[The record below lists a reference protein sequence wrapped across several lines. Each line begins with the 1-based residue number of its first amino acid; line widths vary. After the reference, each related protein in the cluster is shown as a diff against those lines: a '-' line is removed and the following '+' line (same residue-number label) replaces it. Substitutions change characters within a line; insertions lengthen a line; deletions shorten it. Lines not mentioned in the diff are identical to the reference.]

1 MPVAKAL
8 SFASCFALTIQF
20 LIFAYL
26 YSSHRVRFFR
36 YLVVAWGLM
45 SLAKGLH
52 LAETLVPGQDIA
64 GALINAVFFGATLL
78 VLAAGLAF
86 RSGYR
91 IGWRDLLLGGA
102 GALVATSLGDVSDA
116 GLAVRSI
123 AGVATGATLI
133 LAGFQFWPRPP
144 WPSGACT
151 GSWRR
156 SSIPNRDRPPT

>member
-91 IGWRDLLLGGA
+91 IGWRDLLLGERARWSRRASGTSPMPGSPRGA
-102 GALVATSLGDVSDA
+102 SPGS
-116 GLAVRSI
+116 
-123 AGVATGATLI
+123 
-133 LAGFQFWPRPP
+133 PP
-144 WPSGACT
+144 A
-151 GSWRR
+151 RL
-156 SSIPNRDRPPT
+156 